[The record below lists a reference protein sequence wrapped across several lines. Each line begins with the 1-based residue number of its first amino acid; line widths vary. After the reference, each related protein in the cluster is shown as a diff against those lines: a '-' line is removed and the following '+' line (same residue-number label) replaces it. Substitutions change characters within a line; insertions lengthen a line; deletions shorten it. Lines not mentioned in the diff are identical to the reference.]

1 MLLHDDAPGLRK
13 LNPARHKVTRL
24 EPGYPR
30 AQSALRW
37 GPRGLDESHAHTSM
51 LKLLIAVDGSPHSHR
66 AIGAVARL
74 AREATRL
81 EVTLLNVSC
90 SSCTHAGQIAHN
102 ADQDEWATRSHQS
115 RVLDQALD
123 LALRDGLQ
131 ISHLSAS
138 TGRVAEEIVR
148 AAEAAGIDQ
157 IVMGA
162 HGMKSSSHGHY
173 LLGSVAQRVLQMAS
187 VPVML
192 VR

>member
-1 MLLHDDAPGLRK
+1 MLPQYDAPQLRR
-13 LNPARHKVTRL
+13 LNPARHKVSRL
-24 EPGYPR
+24 HVGY
-30 AQSALRW
+30 LRRTFRW
-37 GPRGLDESHAHTSM
+37 DSRGLGEIHPHTTM
-51 LKLLIAVDGSPHSHR
+51 LKLLIAIDGSPNSHR

-74 AREATRL
+74 ARETNRL

-90 SSCTHAGQIAHN
+90 SSCTHADQIAHH

-115 RVLDQALD
+115 RVLDEALD

-148 AAEAAGIDQ
+148 AAEVAGIDQ

-162 HGMKSSSHGHY
+162 HGVKSSSHGHY